1 MRCGRASQAG
11 GRDVKKTIAF
21 MLLSTLLPAGAARA
35 TRGPLPFINDDYA
48 RARAEATQRKLPMF
62 VDVWAPW

>member
-1 MRCGRASQAG
+1 MRNLVLLQVSMHLSAGVAS
-11 GRDVKKTIAF
+11 
-21 MLLSTLLPAGAARA
+21 A
-35 TRGPLPFINDDYA
+35 TLPFINDDYG

>member
-1 MRCGRASQAG
+1 MRFSGWVLAS
-11 GRDVKKTIAF
+11 
-21 MLLSTLLPAGAARA
+21 LLLPAVAGGAVPAA
-35 TRGPLPFINDDYA
+35 LPFVRDDYA

>member
-1 MRCGRASQAG
+1 MRRLVLLLVSLHLSAGVAS
-11 GRDVKKTIAF
+11 
-21 MLLSTLLPAGAARA
+21 A
-35 TRGPLPFINDDYA
+35 TLPFIRDDYA

>member
-1 MRCGRASQAG
+1 MRFSGWVLVA
-11 GRDVKKTIAF
+11 
-21 MLLSTLLPAGAARA
+21 MLLPAAVVGAVPA
-35 TRGPLPFINDDYA
+35 PLPFVRDDYA

>member
-1 MRCGRASQAG
+1 MMRTFAS
-11 GRDVKKTIAF
+11 VLVS
-21 MLLSTLLPAGAARA
+21 MLLPVAARA
-35 TRGPLPFINDDYA
+35 TTGLPFIENDYA

>member
-1 MRCGRASQAG
+1 MKRLALLLVSMHLTAGVASANLPLI
-11 GRDVKKTIAF
+11 RDDF
-21 MLLSTLLPAGAARA
+21 
-35 TRGPLPFINDDYA
+35 A